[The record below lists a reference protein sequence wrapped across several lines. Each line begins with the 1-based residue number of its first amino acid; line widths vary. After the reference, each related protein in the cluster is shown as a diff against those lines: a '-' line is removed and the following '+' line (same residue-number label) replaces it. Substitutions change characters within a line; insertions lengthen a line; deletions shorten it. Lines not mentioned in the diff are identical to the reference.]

1 MPDERFQCRV
11 PHARSEPSD
20 AARPTLQGGNVG
32 CKCSGS
38 VSAFPTSRK
47 DRDRSAQMADEPGW
61 DAMINIP
68 TKTSSIVR
76 QRWHTYLQAQGLT
89 PNDFGATS
97 WSSVVPDTGRGD
109 AGAGNTS
116 AAGNPLELPAR
127 KLFYWSIRF
136 AHWDSCRYMGEWTAA
151 LQKASGDPD
160 LQTYV
165 NWNNFD
171 GRMYVFLTRP
181 FEQPCRGMLHRQ
193 QVRAGDSDPRHRPQP
208 PDRRHGED
216 VLRSAPLPALLAL
229 RIAAPTLPAVTNRL
243 VRMGKNEGRLDA
255 LD

>member
-1 MPDERFQCRV
+1 
-11 PHARSEPSD
+11 
-20 AARPTLQGGNVG
+20 
-32 CKCSGS
+32 
-38 VSAFPTSRK
+38 
-47 DRDRSAQMADEPGW
+47 MADEPGW

-97 WSSVVPDTGRGD
+97 WTAVVPDTGRGD

-165 NWNNFD
+165 RSHPKASNRPSDLTAALLAEQVNWNN
-171 GRMYVFLTRP
+171 
-181 FEQPCRGMLHRQ
+181 CRR
-193 QVRAGDSDPRHRPQP
+193 RAPQ
-208 PDRRHGED
+208 
-216 VLRSAPLPALLAL
+216 LLPAH
-229 RIAAPTLPAVTNRL
+229 P
-243 VRMGKNEGRLDA
+243 
-255 LD
+255 